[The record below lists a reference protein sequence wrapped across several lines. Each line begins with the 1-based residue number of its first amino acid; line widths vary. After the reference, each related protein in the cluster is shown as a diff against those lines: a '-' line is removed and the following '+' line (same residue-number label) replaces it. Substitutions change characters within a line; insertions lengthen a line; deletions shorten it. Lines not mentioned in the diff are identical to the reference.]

1 MLGWEMTHAEMV
13 ICPLGQV
20 SPALNRVITELSQ
33 NCELV
38 NNSFCHFLSSFA
50 AYSAWNKSVLQI
62 CNIPGRELI
71 YGSCP
76 ILSCRIGSSF
86 SSHLLF
92 SLHVICL
99 RCKKEYGTIGPY
111 SFWYTRCFWLW
122 RQIIWD
128 FTVVH
133 SSISCFSLML

>member
-76 ILSCRIGSSF
+76 ILSCRNRQLFLFPFVILF
-86 SSHLLF
+86 ACHMPLLQERVWDYWSIF
-92 SLHVICL
+92 ILVHKMLLTLKANNL
-99 RCKKEYGTIGPY
+99 RFYSGT
-111 SFWYTRCFWLW
+111 
-122 RQIIWD
+122 
-128 FTVVH
+128 
-133 SSISCFSLML
+133 